1 MGGIFGALM
10 KLIGGGAG
18 GMLGGASGGSGGG
31 GLGGLMGGGGEG
43 GGASMGTLMGSMGGG
58 GGGGGDKPY
67 KDTKEDDYALSM
79 RPLSLYKDMQTPTAE
94 LSSLNGLT
102 GLANQNQ
109 PRVLKQQ
116 IPNGVIQMMLQRMR
130 GY

>member
-18 GMLGGASGGSGGG
+18 GMLGGASGGSGASGGG
-31 GLGGLMGGGGEG
+31 GLGGLMGGE
-43 GGASMGTLMGSMGGG
+43 GGASMGTLMGSM

-79 RPLSLYKDMQTPTAE
+79 RPLSLYKDMSTPTAE

-102 GLANQNQ
+102 GLANNNQ
-109 PRVLKQQ
+109 PRVINQP

>member
-10 KLIGGGAG
+10 KLIGGGVDQFGATSTGKIGPG
-18 GMLGGASGGSGGG
+18 GVPGGG
-31 GLGGLMGGGGEG
+31 GSLDAMQNMP
-43 GGASMGTLMGSMGGG
+43 SMGTLMGSMGGG
-58 GGGGGDKPY
+58 GGGGKPY